1 MKNLNHELTEQ
12 ELKSIAGGFRA
23 LNFSQRSFKLQAPRL
38 LQSTKLNVAP
48 KASIWQ
54 DMMNWSRRASLTHQK
69 RKGLVTT
76 CGWSLSSAPPYCT
89 DSCTT
94 TPNQL
99 PLAPSGNLQ
108 LRRTPIR
115 LSNLVFADV
124 IKQTE
129 LQHSSICDQNHTAH
143 WAWSSSSLKTQAIL
157 KQSNSGQATST

>member
-54 DMMNWSRRASLTHQK
+54 DMMNWTRRSGLTHQK

-76 CGWSLSSAPPYCT
+76 CGWPLSFARPYCT

-94 TPNQL
+94 KPNQL
-99 PLAPSGNLQ
+99 PLAPSGSQQ
-108 LRRTPIR
+108 LRRIPIR
-115 LSNLVFADV
+115 LSNLVIKGV

-129 LQHSSICDQNHTAH
+129 RQHSSVCDQNHTAH
-143 WAWSSSSLKTQAIL
+143 WAWSSSSLNTQAIL
-157 KQSNSGQATST
+157 KESNSGQAS